1 MRSGLPHPS
10 SLTRIPVKRDLSVL
24 GSLKNLVAT
33 SLQIGDSPLLLEER
47 FVGNASKFVTA
58 EVGVAPDGAPAARPL
73 PVRLMDGD
81 LCGWVRMWYCCLG
94 CRGLFSEACCV
105 LS

>member
-1 MRSGLPHPS
+1 MRSGLSHPS
-10 SLTRIPVKRDLSVL
+10 SLTRIPLKRDLSVL
-24 GSLKNLVAT
+24 GSLKNLVARIVT
-33 SLQIGDSPLLLEER
+33 CRSPLLQEER

-94 CRGLFSEACCV
+94 CRDLFSEACCI